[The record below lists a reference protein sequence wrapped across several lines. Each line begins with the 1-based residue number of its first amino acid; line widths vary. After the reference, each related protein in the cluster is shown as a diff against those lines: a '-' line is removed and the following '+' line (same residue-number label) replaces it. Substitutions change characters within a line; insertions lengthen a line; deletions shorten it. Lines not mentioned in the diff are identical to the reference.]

1 MLKVGVFL
9 LAVGLVF
16 SGVYG
21 MILTVSPAT
30 LTGSTLEVHGT
41 SYEAA
46 KETAAGQAFLVQT
59 RHLGVM
65 AMSVSIA
72 MFFILFAAFSKGAR
86 WAWWAFLVAGSLGW
100 VYGLIV
106 QILEGDMVNTILHV
120 IGIIILAFGLLLP
133 LKVFFPKKA

>member
-21 MILTVSPAT
+21 MILAVSPAT

-65 AMSVSIA
+65 AMCVSIA

-86 WAWWAFLVAGSLGW
+86 WAWWAFLIAGGLGW

-120 IGIIILAFGLLLP
+120 IGIIILALGLLLP
-133 LKVFFPKKA
+133 FKVFFAKKA